1 MPAAGSMPAVDTR
14 AADRPPR
21 RYHRRNSLAGR
32 TAGKVHLPS
41 SLFDRRPARALW
53 ALSARPCGKRRCIV
67 VSWLSLLCVTGVAL
81 ALGRTSVLRSDTRM
95 GVVGNARKGEHR
107 ILQRSEASLFASA
120 RKVITLAFF
129 S

>member
-1 MPAAGSMPAVDTR
+1 MPAAGSMPAADTR

-21 RYHRRNSLAGR
+21 RYHRRNSLVGR

-53 ALSARPCGKRRCIV
+53 AL
-67 VSWLSLLCVTGVAL
+67 L